1 MQQGRIGYCAVG
13 WSRVSFYMEERL
25 MDTLEERIA
34 EIETDLLPGLLE
46 YPQIGWTDATEKLI
60 NMIRPTII
68 EAGRSDLLEKVQ
80 KVEEWLVKARAE
92 EAVHGKD
99 CLFNIDHPSIQ
110 ESISRITAGGWK
122 MTLPAGS
129 RRPYFQ

>member
-1 MQQGRIGYCAVG
+1 
-13 WSRVSFYMEERL
+13 

-46 YPQIGWTDATEKLI
+46 YPEIGWTDATEKMI
-60 NMIRPTII
+60 GMIRPTII
-68 EAGRSDLLEKVQ
+68 EAGRDDLLDQIRMVEK
-80 KVEEWLVKARAE
+80 WLENAKAE

-99 CLFNIDHPSIQ
+99 CLFNIDHPSVQ
-110 ESISRITAGGWK
+110 ESIARITKGGWN

-129 RRPYFQ
+129 RRPYFHVA